1 MPKVSRLEVIETGAR
16 RLWSLEEKQR
26 IVSESLSVP
35 RNVSATARRHG
46 LSTGQL
52 FTWCRMARQGKLVL
66 DGDVA
71 GFVPA
76 IISPERCPEERVA
89 DNPLAKSEPACGANP
104 SGCGRMEIVLPGRL
118 RVIVDRDVD
127 GAALAR
133 VVSVLERR

>member
-1 MPKVSRLEVIETGAR
+1 MA
-16 RLWSLEEKQR
+16 
-26 IVSESLSVP
+26 

-46 LSTGQL
+46 LSNGQL
-52 FTWCRMARQGKLVL
+52 FSWRRLAREGKFVV
-66 DGDVA
+66 DNDAA

-76 IISPERCPEERVA
+76 IVLPEHPMDERPV
-89 DNPLAKSEPACGANP
+89 DNDRRTAAAICGTEPSPAC
-104 SGCGRMEIVLPGRL
+104 RIEIVLSDPR